1 MLTRCPEC
9 STSFR
14 VTAEQLR
21 LAQGA
26 VRCGN
31 CEAVFDALTTLT
43 EDQPDNA
50 VGQGQGERSSLDS
63 AEDSPSRAADAESK
77 DTSTRGSV
85 DYEQLSGQL
94 SGYFGETN
102 EPEEPE
108 ESEEPDGPGPAA
120 AEETVPFLP
129 KLQPGSEFSES
140 EPHTQISTENET
152 VDETDD
158 DTDTTGEDEWLRQ
171 IFDDA
176 DDDRPVFIVEGET
189 PATSQPDDDYGNGA
203 EAADHTG
210 AGRDDVAEPEDLAE
224 YSQDSL
230 PQTDTVGDEERT
242 DPGIPGWQDLS
253 PTSETRDTLR
263 NGATV
268 NNRWWAIVGVLL
280 LITLIL
286 QLVHDNRD
294 ALATHARY
302 GEAIR
307 TLYSLLR
314 LPLYPE
320 WDLRAYEIRGS
331 EAVSGESSAGVL
343 DIRAQMVI
351 NGTEAVGEPLLRI
364 VLRDR
369 WANLVARG
377 IFSAPEYRSDRTLAG
392 TMLQPGNLLPISVTV
407 EDPGD
412 AAQGYELDLCVM
424 TRYAGLKCDR
434 KAER

>member
-31 CEAVFDALTTLT
+31 CEAVFDALTTLS

-50 VGQGQGERSSLDS
+50 VGQGERSALDS
-63 AEDSPSRAADAESK
+63 TEDSPADAEPG
-77 DTSTRGSV
+77 DASTIGSV
-85 DYEQLSGQL
+85 DYDQLSGQL

-102 EPEEPE
+102 EPKEPEDAEEPAE
-108 ESEEPDGPGPAA
+108 PGPAA
-120 AEETVPFLP
+120 AEETAPSVPKF
-129 KLQPGSEFSES
+129 QSGSKFSES
-140 EPHTQISTENET
+140 EQRTQISTKSESA
-152 VDETDD
+152 DETDD
-158 DTDTTGEDEWLRQ
+158 DTSTAGEDEWLRQ
-171 IFDDA
+171 IFDEA
-176 DDDRPVFIVEGET
+176 DDNTPVFIVEGET
-189 PATSQPDDDYGNGA
+189 PTTSQPDYDFGNGV
-203 EAADHTG
+203 EADDRPGTG
-210 AGRDDVAEPEDLAE
+210 RGNAPEPEDFAE
-224 YSQDSL
+224 YSQDSV
-230 PQTDTVGDEERT
+230 PQTDTDGDGERT

-253 PTSETRDTLR
+253 PTADTKDKLR
-263 NGATV
+263 NGATA
-268 NNRWWAIVGVLL
+268 NNRWWAIGSVIL

-302 GEAIR
+302 GETIR

-351 NGTEAVGEPLLRI
+351 NGTDAVGEPLLRI

-377 IFSAPEYRSDRTLAG
+377 VFSASEYRSDQTSVGA
-392 TMLQPGNLLPISVTV
+392 MLRPGNLLPISVTV

>member
-31 CEAVFDALTTLT
+31 CEAVFDALTTLS
-43 EDQPDNA
+43 EDQPDNV
-50 VGQGQGERSSLDS
+50 VGQGQGERSAPESTEDS
-63 AEDSPSRAADAESK
+63 AADGESG
-77 DTSTRGSV
+77 DASTIESV
-85 DYEQLSGQL
+85 DYDRLSGQL

-102 EPEEPE
+102 KPEEPE
-108 ESEEPDGPGPAA
+108 DSDGPGPAA

-129 KLQPGSEFSES
+129 KLQSGAEFSES
-140 EPHTQISTENET
+140 EPDTQISTESET
-152 VDETDD
+152 ADETDD
-158 DTDTTGEDEWLRQ
+158 DTGTTREDEWLRQ
-171 IFDDA
+171 IFDEA
-176 DDDRPVFIVEGET
+176 DDDRPVFIVEGESST
-189 PATSQPDDDYGNGA
+189 TSQSQYDFEKGA

-210 AGRDDVAEPEDLAE
+210 AGRDDATEPEDFAE

-230 PQTDTVGDEERT
+230 PQTDTVTDGET
-242 DPGIPGWQDLS
+242 ADPGIPGWQDLS
-253 PTSETRDTLR
+253 PTSDTRDTLR

-268 NNRWWAIVGVLL
+268 NNRWWAISGVIL
-280 LITLIL
+280 LITLIV

-307 TLYSLLR
+307 TLYSLIR

-377 IFSAPEYRSDRTLAG
+377 VFSASEYRSDQTSAG
-392 TMLQPGNLLPISVTV
+392 AMLQPGNLLPIGVTV

-412 AAQGYELDLCVM
+412 AAQGYEIDLCVM